1 MPYSRLLKIH
11 QPLLVQKLHEI
22 TRPYSSLQPTKNES
36 ERRANLMNKIKEFNI
51 HAEEIQRQKNR
62 IQRERK
68 RLHKDRPIDIEVESL
83 FKIN

>member
-1 MPYSRLLKIH
+1 
-11 QPLLVQKLHEI
+11 
-22 TRPYSSLQPTKNES
+22 
-36 ERRANLMNKIKEFNI
+36 MNKIKEFNI